1 MARVSK
7 VLLGVWLV
15 WMFASGS
22 AFAIVFDLG
31 DITPGPT
38 SFNTLGASRT
48 PGVDFTDQYAFNVVG
63 SAGAFVASLVSQ
75 QVTSAGDVSL
85 FNITGQLFG
94 WDGSAFVALTGLP
107 NPGDVGGATIVPGD
121 SLILPAATGG
131 DPAGINSAYY
141 LEIHGTPTA
150 APAGSLAGYGGSM
163 NIAAVPEP
171 SSLLLLLGGTICAA
185 FLGRRRLTSS
195 T

>member
-1 MARVSK
+1 MKR
-7 VLLGVWLV
+7 L
-15 WMFASGS
+15 
-22 AFAIVFDLG
+22 
-31 DITPGPT
+31 T
-38 SFNTLGASRT
+38 TL
-48 PGVDFTDQYAFNVVG
+48 
-63 SAGAFVASLVSQ
+63 FVASLVSQ